1 MLTEADGE
9 QEGPTS
15 GLTCRPRRPPS
26 RHRWPLEEENSGGRR
41 MWEHVYNAV
50 AGFNVFPV
58 KRPLSSLPVTNVRSA
73 LRGFHVL
80 PPSLL
85 PQALL
90 VYLVSHMGRKRN
102 QVQRVDKITQLQD
115 VAETRIPLSK
125 HTMMPNPFPEMSEVN
140 GGQKVPE
147 PRSDLS
153 KNTSLVGVGGNS
165 SRGGC

>member
-1 MLTEADGE
+1 M
-9 QEGPTS
+9 
-15 GLTCRPRRPPS
+15 
-26 RHRWPLEEENSGGRR
+26 
-41 MWEHVYNAV
+41 YNAV

-58 KRPLSSLPVTNVRSA
+58 KRPLSSLPATNVRSA
-73 LRGFHVL
+73 LREFHVP

-90 VYLVSHMGRKRN
+90 VYLLSHMGRKRN
-102 QVQRVDKITQLQD
+102 RVQRVDKITQLQD
-115 VAETRIPLSK
+115 VAETQIPLSK

-153 KNTSLVGVGGNS
+153 KNTSLVEGGGNS
-165 SRGGC
+165 SRGGCWGNCLVGTLGHFDAPLVSDAWEQHPHTQQLSS